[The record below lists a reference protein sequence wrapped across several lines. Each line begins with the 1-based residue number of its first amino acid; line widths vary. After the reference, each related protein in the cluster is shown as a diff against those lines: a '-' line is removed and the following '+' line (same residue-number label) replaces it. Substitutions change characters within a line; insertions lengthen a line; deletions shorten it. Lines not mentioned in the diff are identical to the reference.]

1 MPPRR
6 TRKKSAAPRCA
17 AKGNKSAFWVALLI
31 FFIVLSGA
39 GFYLLNQE
47 RDKHQSVEA
56 KAHKIAKENPDA
68 EVFMGD
74 ANSDA
79 NVKKKQ

>member
-6 TRKKSAAPRCA
+6 TRRKSAAP
-17 AKGNKSAFWVALLI
+17 AKGNKSVFWIGLLI
-31 FFIVLSGA
+31 FFIILSGA

-47 RDKHQSVEA
+47 RDKNQSVEA
-56 KAHKIAKENPDA
+56 KAHKIARENPGA

-74 ANSDA
+74 AGNDSD
-79 NVKKKQ
+79 VKKKP